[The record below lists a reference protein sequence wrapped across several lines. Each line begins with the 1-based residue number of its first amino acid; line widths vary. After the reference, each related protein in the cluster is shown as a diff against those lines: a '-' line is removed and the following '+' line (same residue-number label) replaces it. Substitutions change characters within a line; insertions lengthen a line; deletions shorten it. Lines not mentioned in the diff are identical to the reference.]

1 VIQLKRILI
10 IIKRQT
16 NMDKI
21 FITGPEY
28 YYAILNKPRAN
39 RTWYDK
45 LYLYYYA
52 NFSVIII
59 LLVTGIII
67 IKYGWNANYLV
78 RTHTQSGG
86 ARVTSTMGI
95 KGIALDKAT
104 KNMEKTTG
112 TIASAGKAVVSKD
125 TYKKAYGGVK
135 AGVSAGISAG
145 EYAGEQFRENASG
158 ISNIVVFI
166 FLGFGFMAYIFP
178 VLAMALIGA
187 LTFLIARRTI
197 VNTITL

>member
-1 VIQLKRILI
+1 
-10 IIKRQT
+10 
-16 NMDKI
+16 MDKI

-28 YYAILNKPRAN
+28 YNTIRDKKLDD

-45 LYLYYYA
+45 LYLYYYT
-52 NFSVIII
+52 NFPVIII

-67 IKYGWNANYLV
+67 IKYGWTTNYLTQ
-78 RTHTQSGG
+78 THSNAGHKHKLKQSGG
-86 ARVTSTMGI
+86 ASVTSTMGI
-95 KGIALDKAT
+95 KGISLDKTT
-104 KNMEKTTG
+104 KNIEKTKS
-112 TIASAGKAVVSKD
+112 ALSSAGKAVVSKD
-125 TYKKAYGGVK
+125 TYKKAYGGIK
-135 AGVSAGISAG
+135 EGVSAGVSAG
-145 EYAGEQFRENASG
+145 EYAGEQYREHATG

-178 VLAMALIGA
+178 VLAMGLIGA

>member
-1 VIQLKRILI
+1 
-10 IIKRQT
+10 
-16 NMDKI
+16 MDKI

-28 YYAILNKPRAN
+28 YYAILDKARDD

-45 LYLYYYA
+45 LYLYYYT
-52 NFSVIII
+52 NFPVIII

-67 IKYGWNANYLV
+67 IKYGWNASYLV
-78 RTHTQSGG
+78 RTNSKGGYHRKYIAQSGG

-112 TIASAGKAVVSKD
+112 AIASAGKAVVSKD
-125 TYKKAYGGVK
+125 TYKKAYGGIK
-135 AGVSAGISAG
+135 AGVSAG